1 MLTSCLIHQ
10 TDKKMKLINFQDR
23 WIPREH
29 IDIPLT
35 KEQFGA
41 LCNGFDPGWEARYST
56 MALGGGWFYVYRSGF
71 LLEKF
76 RYEKGAGGL
85 YHLVEFFYKKNAYNP
100 TAPLSPDALSYFV
113 GYAMYEGDYQPS
125 LRDLAVQYIQII
137 KKGEL

>member
-1 MLTSCLIHQ
+1 
-10 TDKKMKLINFQDR
+10 MKLLNFQDK

-41 LCNGFDPGWEARYST
+41 LCDGFDPGWEARYST

-76 RYEKGAGGL
+76 RYEKGDDGL
-85 YHLVEFFYKKNAYNP
+85 FHLVEFFYKKKAYNP

-125 LRDLAVQYIQII
+125 LRDVAVQHIQIM